1 MRKNLYIIVLWILL
15 IAIVVLGI
23 SVFVFTDELTSLI
36 NDVSGNIAG
45 ILLSWIID
53 FLLVVWNNIL

>member
-23 SVFVFTDELTSLI
+23 LVFVFSDELISLV
-36 NDVSGNIAG
+36 NNVSGNIAN